1 MKFLIDKQE
10 KYTLIT
16 PEEEKLDSILSP
28 QLKSEFVTLNSE
40 GIHNIILDLSK
51 VKYSDSSGL
60 SAILVANR
68 LCTGDEGLLVLCCL
82 TDHVNKLIKISQL
95 DTVLTILPSVR
106 EAIDTV
112 FMHELERNLK
122 SEE

>member
-40 GIHNIILDLSK
+40 GIRNIILDLSK

-68 LCTGDEGLLVLCCL
+68 LCTGDEGVLVLCGL
-82 TDHVNKLIKISQL
+82 SDHVNKLIKISQL
-95 DTVLTILPSVR
+95 DTVLSILPSVQ
-106 EAIDTV
+106 EAIDNV

-122 SEE
+122 NEE